1 MKKSKYHFKFEDLK
15 VYQKAMDFGE
25 INHEQTKNF
34 PKEERFELTSQ
45 FKRASDS
52 IALNI
57 AEGSAGT
64 DKQFHNYL
72 GNAYHSLHECVS
84 CSTKAF
90 HRNYI
95 SKEENEK
102 NREYLV
108 ELAKM
113 ISSLRKLISNRIK
126 DHG

>member
-1 MKKSKYHFKFEDLK
+1 MKSKFHFKFEDFK

-25 INHEQTKNF
+25 VVHQQTKDF

-45 FKRASDS
+45 FRRAGDS

-72 GNAYHSLHECVS
+72 GNAYHSLHECVA
-84 CSTKAF
+84 CSTKAVR
-90 HRNYI
+90 RNYI
-95 SKEENEK
+95 SQEENEA
-102 NREYLV
+102 NREHLV
-108 ELAKM
+108 EMVKM
-113 ISSLRKLISNRIK
+113 ISGLRASIFKRISK
-126 DHG
+126 

>member
-1 MKKSKYHFKFEDLK
+1 MKNSKYHFKFEDLK
-15 VYQKAMDFGE
+15 IYQKAMEFGE
-25 INHEQTKNF
+25 VVHKQTKCF
-34 PKEERFELTSQ
+34 PKEEQFGLTSQ
-45 FKRASDS
+45 LRRASDS

-90 HRNYI
+90 QRNYI
-95 SKEENEK
+95 SQEINEA

-113 ISSLRKLISNRIK
+113 ISSLRASISKRIRNK
-126 DHG
+126 

>member
-1 MKKSKYHFKFEDLK
+1 
-15 VYQKAMDFGE
+15 MDFGE
-25 INHEQTKNF
+25 VVHLQTKKF

-64 DKQFHNYL
+64 DKQLYNYL

-84 CSTKAF
+84 CSSKAF
-90 HRNYI
+90 LRNYVN
-95 SKEENEK
+95 EEQNEI
-102 NREYLV
+102 NREYLT

-113 ISSLRKLISNRIK
+113 ISALRSIISKRINNTNERR
-126 DHG
+126 

>member
-1 MKKSKYHFKFEDLK
+1 MKSKFHFKFEDFK

-25 INHEQTKNF
+25 VVHQSTKDF

-45 FKRASDS
+45 FRRAADS

-72 GNAYHSLHECVS
+72 GNAYHSLHECVA
-84 CSTKAF
+84 CSTKAVR
-90 HRNYI
+90 RNYI
-95 SKEENEK
+95 SQE
-102 NREYLV
+102 
-108 ELAKM
+108 
-113 ISSLRKLISNRIK
+113 
-126 DHG
+126 

>member
-1 MKKSKYHFKFEDLK
+1 MKNFKYHFKFEDLK
-15 VYQKAMDFGE
+15 VYQKAMEFGE
-25 INHEQTKNF
+25 VVHQQTKSF
-34 PKEERFELTSQ
+34 PREERFELTSQ

-64 DKQFHNYL
+64 DKQFYNYL

-90 HRNYI
+90 QRNYM
-95 SKEENEK
+95 SQETNEA

-108 ELAKM
+108 ELAEM
-113 ISSLRKLISNRIK
+113 ISSLRASISKRIRSK
-126 DHG
+126 

>member
-1 MKKSKYHFKFEDLK
+1 ME
-15 VYQKAMDFGE
+15 FGE
-25 INHEQTKNF
+25 IVHQQTKNF

-64 DKQFHNYL
+64 DKQFYNYL
-72 GNAYHSLHECVS
+72 GNVYHSEHECAS

-90 HRNYI
+90 QRNYI
-95 SKEENEK
+95 TQEINEA

-108 ELAKM
+108 NLAKM
-113 ISSLRKLISNRIK
+113 ISSLRALISKRISSK
-126 DHG
+126 

>member
-1 MKKSKYHFKFEDLK
+1 MKSEYYFKFEDLK

-25 INHEQTKNF
+25 IIHEQTQLF

-84 CSTKAF
+84 CGTKAF

-95 SKEENEK
+95 SRVENEK

-113 ISSLRKLISNRIK
+113 ISSLRNLISKRIK